1 MGSSLS
7 IKSRATLGNSQGCG
21 NRLHSDAVSAPV
33 LIHLVRHG
41 EAAQRWVEARDPA
54 LSERGRAQAEAA
66 AARLAAAPPMA
77 LRTSPLRRAQETAA
91 PLATRWQQN
100 PVVDEAF
107 REVPGPD
114 DFAARPAWIADLMQA
129 NWSHVDAAVKAWRIR
144 LWDALLALEE
154 DTVIHT
160 HFMVINA
167 AVSILTQAPQ
177 VVVFEPDYCSM
188 TVLARHGKHI
198 SLQEL
203 GASRMTQV
211 L

>member
-1 MGSSLS
+1 
-7 IKSRATLGNSQGCG
+7 
-21 NRLHSDAVSAPV
+21 VSAPV

-54 LSERGRAQAEAA
+54 LSERGRAQAEDAA
-66 AARLAAAPPMA
+66 MRLAASPPMA

-91 PLATRWQQN
+91 PLATRWQI
-100 PVVDEAF
+100 PPLIDEAF

-129 NWSHVDAAVKAWRIR
+129 EWSQVDAAVTTWRTR

-167 AVSILTQAPQ
+167 AVSILKQAPR
-177 VVVFEPDYCSM
+177 VVVFEPDHCSV
-188 TVLARHGKHI
+188 TVLARRGQQI
-198 SLQEL
+198 SLHEL
-203 GASRMTQV
+203 GASRTTQV

>member
-1 MGSSLS
+1 
-7 IKSRATLGNSQGCG
+7 
-21 NRLHSDAVSAPV
+21 VSAPV

-54 LSERGRAQAEAA
+54 LSERGRAQAEDAA
-66 AARLAAAPPMA
+66 MRLAASPPMA

-91 PLATRWQQN
+91 PLATRWQI
-100 PVVDEAF
+100 PPLIDEAF

-129 NWSHVDAAVKAWRIR
+129 EWSQVDAAVTIWRTR

-167 AVSILTQAPQ
+167 AVSILKQAPR
-177 VVVFEPDYCSM
+177 VVVFEPDHCSV
-188 TVLARHGKHI
+188 TVLARRGQQI
-198 SLQEL
+198 SLHEL
-203 GASRMTQV
+203 GASRTTQV

>member
-1 MGSSLS
+1 M
-7 IKSRATLGNSQGCG
+7 K
-21 NRLHSDAVSAPV
+21 DPV

-66 AARLAAAPPMA
+66 ATRLATGSPMA

-91 PLATRWQQN
+91 PLASLWQR
-100 PVVDEAF
+100 PALIDDAF
-107 REVPGPD
+107 REVPGPE
-114 DFAARPAWIADLMQA
+114 DFAARPAWIEALMHA
-129 NWSHVDAAVKAWRIR
+129 EWSQVDEAVAVWRTR
-144 LWDALLALEE
+144 LWEALLALQE

-167 AVSILTQAPQ
+167 AVSSLQGAPR
-177 VVVFEPDYCSM
+177 VVVFEPDYCSV
-188 TVLARHGKHI
+188 TVLARRGDQLSVHA
-198 SLQEL
+198 L
-203 GASRMTQV
+203 GASRSTQV

>member
-1 MGSSLS
+1 
-7 IKSRATLGNSQGCG
+7 
-21 NRLHSDAVSAPV
+21 VSAPV

-54 LSERGRAQAEAA
+54 LSERGRAQAEDAA
-66 AARLAAAPPMA
+66 MRLAASPPMA

-91 PLATRWQQN
+91 PLATRWQI
-100 PVVDEAF
+100 PPLIDEAF

-129 NWSHVDAAVKAWRIR
+129 EWSQVDAAVTTWRTR

-167 AVSILTQAPQ
+167 AVSILKQAPR
-177 VVVFEPDYCSM
+177 VVVFEPDYCSV
-188 TVLARHGKHI
+188 TVLARRGQQI
-198 SLQEL
+198 SLHEL
-203 GASRMTQV
+203 GASRTTQV

>member
-1 MGSSLS
+1 M
-7 IKSRATLGNSQGCG
+7 
-21 NRLHSDAVSAPV
+21 SAPV

-54 LSERGRAQAEAA
+54 LSERGRAQAEDAA
-66 AARLAAAPPMA
+66 MRLAASPPMA

-91 PLATRWQQN
+91 PLATRWQI
-100 PVVDEAF
+100 PPLIDEAF

-129 NWSHVDAAVKAWRIR
+129 EWSQVDAAVTTWRTR

-167 AVSILTQAPQ
+167 AVSILKQAPR
-177 VVVFEPDYCSM
+177 VVVFEPDHCSV
-188 TVLARHGKHI
+188 TVLARRGQQI
-198 SLQEL
+198 SLHEL
-203 GASRMTQV
+203 GASRTTQV

>member
-1 MGSSLS
+1 M
-7 IKSRATLGNSQGCG
+7 
-21 NRLHSDAVSAPV
+21 
-33 LIHLVRHG
+33 IHLVRHG

-66 AARLAAAPPMA
+66 AEQLAMASPMT

-91 PLATRWQQN
+91 PLATRWQR
-100 PVVDEAF
+100 PPLIDEAF
-107 REVPGPD
+107 REVPGPE

-129 NWSHVDAAVKAWRIR
+129 EWSRVDAAVTAWRTR
-144 LWDALLALEE
+144 LWEALLALEE

-167 AVSILTQAPQ
+167 AVSSLKQAPR
-177 VVVFEPDYCSM
+177 VVVFEPDYCSV
-188 TVLARHGKHI
+188 TVLARRGTQI
-198 SLQEL
+198 SLHEL
-203 GASRMTQV
+203 GASRTTQV